1 MEGKS
6 SYQHPSAI
14 TDRLPRP
21 GTPCPGKEMKLE
33 RTMVHLLS
41 SERPSM
47 AAASSNPFVALV
59 NWLTKARAR
68 RVQRVALESL
78 LEYDV
83 HRLADLG
90 INRQDL
96 FEALDSPSQRPGLRL
111 AQRRAE
117 SSRNWL
123 NP

>member
-1 MEGKS
+1 
-6 SYQHPSAI
+6 
-14 TDRLPRP
+14 
-21 GTPCPGKEMKLE
+21 
-33 RTMVHLLS
+33 MVHLLS

-47 AAASSNPFVALV
+47 AAASSNRLIVLV
-59 NWLTKARAR
+59 NWFVKARANR
-68 RVQRVALESL
+68 MRRVALESL
-78 LEYDV
+78 LDYDSA
-83 HRLADLG
+83 RLEDLG

-96 FEALDSPSQRPGLRL
+96 FEALDAPSQRPGLRL

>member
-1 MEGKS
+1 
-6 SYQHPSAI
+6 
-14 TDRLPRP
+14 
-21 GTPCPGKEMKLE
+21 
-33 RTMVHLLS
+33 MVHLLS

-47 AAASSNPFVALV
+47 AAASSNPLIVLV
-59 NWLTKARAR
+59 NWFVKARANR
-68 RVQRVALESL
+68 MRRVALESL
-78 LEYDV
+78 LDYDSA
-83 HRLADLG
+83 RLEDLG

-96 FEALDSPSQRPGLRL
+96 FEALDAPSQRPGLRL

>member
-1 MEGKS
+1 
-6 SYQHPSAI
+6 
-14 TDRLPRP
+14 
-21 GTPCPGKEMKLE
+21 
-33 RTMVHLLS
+33 MVHLLS

-47 AAASSNPFVALV
+47 AAASSNPFLALV
-59 NWLTKARAR
+59 NFLAKARAR
-68 RVQRVALESL
+68 RAQRIALESL

-83 HRLADLG
+83 AQLDDLG

-96 FEALDSPSQRPGLRL
+96 FAALDSPSQRPGLRL
-111 AQRRAE
+111 SQRRAE

>member
-1 MEGKS
+1 
-6 SYQHPSAI
+6 
-14 TDRLPRP
+14 
-21 GTPCPGKEMKLE
+21 
-33 RTMVHLLS
+33 MVHLLS

-47 AAASSNPFVALV
+47 AAASSNPLLALV
-59 NWLTKARAR
+59 NWFAKVRANRAR
-68 RVQRVALESL
+68 RVALQSL
-78 LEYDV
+78 LDYDSA
-83 HRLADLG
+83 RLDDLG

-96 FEALDSPSQRPGLRL
+96 FEALESPSQRPGLRL

>member
-1 MEGKS
+1 
-6 SYQHPSAI
+6 
-14 TDRLPRP
+14 
-21 GTPCPGKEMKLE
+21 
-33 RTMVHLLS
+33 MVHLLS

-47 AAASSNPFVALV
+47 AAASSNPLIALV
-59 NWLTKARAR
+59 KWIAKARANR
-68 RVQRVALESL
+68 MRRVALESL
-78 LEYDV
+78 LDYDSA
-83 HRLADLG
+83 RLDDLG

-96 FEALDSPSQRPGLRL
+96 FDALDAPSQRPGLRL

>member
-1 MEGKS
+1 
-6 SYQHPSAI
+6 
-14 TDRLPRP
+14 
-21 GTPCPGKEMKLE
+21 
-33 RTMVHLLS
+33 MVHLLS

-47 AAASSNPFVALV
+47 AAASYAPFAALV
-59 NWLTKARAR
+59 NWLAKARAKR
-68 RVQRVALESL
+68 TQRIALETL
-78 LEYDV
+78 LDYDV

-90 INRQDL
+90 IDRQDL
-96 FEALDSPSQRPGLRL
+96 FEALDSPSQRPGLKL